1 VPGICSIDTV
11 GSSILNGEMT
21 SQTTK
26 EGRRKESRL
35 LRAAQYSDLDTTDP
49 DVEPPPGSV
58 LADHAALSHNN
69 THSRFPRFYVDQVVI
84 CRNCGTEEIW
94 PANRQK
100 WWYEVA
106 KGNINTTAIL
116 CRKCR
121 GKDET

>member
-1 VPGICSIDTV
+1 
-11 GSSILNGEMT
+11 MT
-21 SQTTK
+21 SQDTK
-26 EGRRKESRL
+26 DRRLNESRL
-35 LRAAQYSDLDTTDP
+35 LRAMEYSDLDTTDP
-49 DVEPPPGSV
+49 EVEPPPGSV
-58 LADHAALSHNN
+58 LADQAELLHNN
-69 THSRFPRFYVDQVVI
+69 TYSRLPRFYVDQFVV
-84 CRNCGTEEIW
+84 CRNCGVEEVW

>member
-1 VPGICSIDTV
+1 
-11 GSSILNGEMT
+11 MT

-26 EGRRKESRL
+26 EERLKESRL
-35 LRAAQYSDLDTTDP
+35 LRAAEYSGLDTSDP
-49 DVEPPPGSV
+49 EIEPPPGSV

-69 THSRFPRFYVDQVVI
+69 TSSRLTRFYVDQVVI